1 MEDAAA
7 DAQLL
12 YDFLR
17 MPTSPPPTKADAI
30 LVLGSNDVRV
40 AKRAAELHAAGL
52 APLVVFSGA
61 RGNFTQDL
69 EQTEAEWL
77 EGRAAAIA
85 PVNLGGY
92 EVLVDLGDSRWG
104 FTLQPA
110 TNDGRRVWHLRATSE
125 SARYEWS
132 RRLVL
137 ATLTSEN

>member
-30 LVLGSNDVRV
+30 LVLGSNDLRV

-77 EGRAAAIA
+77 ADAARREPWSIA
-85 PVNLGGY
+85 RFA
-92 EVLVDLGDSRWG
+92 SSS
-104 FTLQPA
+104 PA
-110 TNDGRRVWHLRATSE
+110 SCAPPIR
-125 SARYEWS
+125 
-132 RRLVL
+132 
-137 ATLTSEN
+137 